1 MRLKSVLFVLG
12 KILFATTI
20 ILLLPA
26 ICALIYKES
35 PIPFLVP
42 AAISLGFGFLLTLNP
57 KKEDR
62 SLFAKDGF
70 ICVGFAWILV
80 SLIGS
85 VPFLFEPL
93 GLSLGD
99 AFFESVSGFTTTG
112 SSIFSNVE
120 ALPKS
125 ILFWRSLTQWFGGMG
140 VLVFLLALMP
150 KSENKQ
156 SRYMH
161 LMRAE
166 VPGPSVDKIVPKLAD
181 TARVMYG
188 LYIALTLAETV
199 FLLLGEMNLFEAIN
213 HSLATAS
220 TGGFGVKN
228 DSLASYSAYSQYVV
242 TIFMLIFGINF
253 NLFYLILLGQFAKAL
268 KNEELKTYLA
278 IIGVSTAIIGTNI
291 FLRLYSANPF
301 EYSFRH
307 AFFQVV
313 SIVTTS
319 GFSSIDFNVW
329 PSLSHVL
336 LVLLMFSGACA
347 GSTSGGIKI
356 SRIML
361 LAKNGK
367 REIKYI
373 SQPKAV
379 MSVKMNG
386 KAVDNE
392 IIRGATSFIIMYGAI
407 FVISALL
414 ITAIDGVDVVTGFTS
429 VATSI
434 NNVGPGLG
442 RSGPA
447 ENFAFYS
454 VFSKLILCFNML
466 AGRLELFPILILLS
480 PTAYKKQA

>member
-12 KILFATTI
+12 KILFAIAI
-20 ILLLPA
+20 ILLVPTV
-26 ICALIYKES
+26 CALIYKES
-35 PIPFLVP
+35 PIPFLAP
-42 AAISLGFGFLLTLNP
+42 AGISLILGFLLTLNP

-80 SLIGS
+80 SLVGAL
-85 VPFLFEPL
+85 PFMFNPT
-93 GLSLGD
+93 GLSFAD
-99 AFFESVSGFTTTG
+99 AFFEAVSGFTTTG
-112 SSIFSNVE
+112 SSIFSDVE
-120 ALPKS
+120 VLPKS
-125 ILFWRSLTQWFGGMG
+125 ILLWRSLTQWVGGMG

-150 KSENKQ
+150 KSDNKQ

-188 LYIALTLAETV
+188 MYIALTLVEV
-199 FLLLGEMNLFEAIN
+199 IFLLFGEMNLFEAIT
-213 HSLATAS
+213 HSLSTAS
-220 TGGFGVKN
+220 TGGFGIKN
-228 DSLASYSAYSQYVV
+228 NSLASYSAYSQYVV

-253 NLFYLILLGQFAKAL
+253 NVFYLILLGQFAKAF
-268 KNEELKTYLA
+268 KNDELKAYL
-278 IIGVSTAIIGTNI
+278 IIVALSTAIIGANI
-291 FLRLYSANPF
+291 FINLYSANTA

-313 SIVTTS
+313 SIMTTS

-336 LVLLMFSGACA
+336 LVLLMFCGACA
-347 GSTSGGIKI
+347 GSTSGGIKV

-361 LAKNGK
+361 LAKNAK

-386 KAVDNE
+386 KSVDNE
-392 IIRGATSFIIMYGAI
+392 IIRGATSFIIMYGMLFA
-407 FVISALL
+407 VSALL
-414 ITAIDGVDVVTGFTS
+414 ITAVDGVDPITSFTS
-429 VATSI
+429 VATTI

-442 RSGPA
+442 EAGPA
-447 ENFAFYS
+447 ENFGFYS
-454 VFSKLILCFNML
+454 DFSKFVLCFNML

>member
-12 KILFATTI
+12 KILFAIAI
-20 ILLLPA
+20 ILLVPTV
-26 ICALIYKES
+26 CALIYKES
-35 PIPFLVP
+35 PIPFLAP
-42 AAISLGFGFLLTLNP
+42 AGISLILGFLLTLNP
-57 KKEDR
+57 HKKDR

-80 SLIGS
+80 SCVGAL
-85 VPFLFEPL
+85 PFMFSPTN
-93 GLSLGD
+93 LSFVD
-99 AFFESVSGFTTTG
+99 ALFESVSGFTTTG
-112 SSIFSNVE
+112 SSIFSDVE

-125 ILFWRSLTQWFGGMG
+125 ILFWRSLTQWVGGMG
-140 VLVFLLALMP
+140 VLVFLLAIMP
-150 KSENKQ
+150 KSDNKQ

-188 LYIALTLAETV
+188 MYITLTFIEV
-199 FLLLGEMNLFEAIN
+199 IILLFGEMNLFEAVN
-213 HSLATAS
+213 HSLTTAS
-220 TGGFGVKN
+220 TGGFGIKN
-228 DSLASYSAYSQYVV
+228 DSVASYSPYSQYVI
-242 TIFMLIFGINF
+242 TAFMIIFGINF
-253 NLFYLILLGQFAKAL
+253 NVFYLLVLGQFVKAF
-268 KNEELKTYLA
+268 KNEELKTYL
-278 IIGVSTAIIGTNI
+278 IIITAATALIGTNI
-291 FLRLYSANPF
+291 FLKLYSSNPF
-301 EYSFRH
+301 EFSFRH
-307 AFFQVV
+307 ALFQVA

-329 PSLSHVL
+329 PSLSHL
-336 LVLLMFSGACA
+336 ILVLLMFCGGCA
-347 GSTSGGIKI
+347 GSTAGGIKV

-373 SQPKAV
+373 SQPKAI

-392 IIRGATSFIIMYGAI
+392 IIRGATSFIIMYGI
-407 FVISALL
+407 LFVISAFL
-414 ITAIDGVDVVTGFTS
+414 ITAIDGVDPITSFTS
-429 VATSI
+429 VATTI

-442 RSGPA
+442 EAGPA
-447 ENFAFYS
+447 ENFGFYS

>member
-12 KILFATTI
+12 KILFAAAI
-20 ILLLPA
+20 ILLVPTVV
-26 ICALIYKES
+26 ALIYKES
-35 PIPFLVP
+35 PLPFLAP
-42 AAISLGFGFLLTLNP
+42 AGVSLVAGFLLTLNP
-57 KKEDR
+57 HKKDR

-80 SLIGS
+80 SCIGAL
-85 VPFLFEPL
+85 PFMFSPTN
-93 GLSLGD
+93 LSFVD
-99 AFFESVSGFTTTG
+99 ALFESVSGFTTTG

-125 ILFWRSLTQWFGGMG
+125 ILLWRSLTQWVGGMG

-150 KSENKQ
+150 KSDNKQ

-188 LYIALTLAETV
+188 MYIALTITEIIV
-199 FLLLGEMNLFEAIN
+199 LLFGEMNLFEAVN
-213 HSLATAS
+213 HSLTTAS
-220 TGGFGVKN
+220 TGGFGIKN
-228 DSLASYSAYSQYVV
+228 DSLASYSAYSQYVITV
-242 TIFMLIFGINF
+242 FMLIFGTNF
-253 NLFYLILLGQFAKAL
+253 NVFYLILLGQFVKAF
-268 KNEELKTYLA
+268 KNEELKTYL
-278 IIGVSTAIIGTNI
+278 IIVAAATALIGTNI
-291 FLRLYSANPF
+291 FLRLYSSNPF

-307 AFFQVV
+307 ALFQVA
-313 SIVTTS
+313 SIVTTT

-329 PSLSHVL
+329 PSLSHL
-336 LVLLMFSGACA
+336 ILVLLMFCGGCA
-347 GSTSGGIKI
+347 GSTAGGIKV

-373 SQPKAV
+373 SQPKAIL
-379 MSVKMNG
+379 SVKMNG

-392 IIRGATSFIIMYGAI
+392 IIRGATSFIIMYGTL

-414 ITAIDGVDVVTGFTS
+414 ITAIDGVDPITSFTS
-429 VATSI
+429 VTTSI

-442 RSGPA
+442 EAGPSD
-447 ENFAFYS
+447 NFGFYS
-454 VFSKLILCFNML
+454 PLSKLVLSFNML

>member
-12 KILFATTI
+12 KILFAIAI
-20 ILLLPA
+20 ILLVPTV
-26 ICALIYKES
+26 CALIYKES
-35 PIPFLVP
+35 PIPFLAP
-42 AAISLGFGFLLTLNP
+42 AGISLILGFLLTLNP
-57 KKEDR
+57 HKKDR

-80 SLIGS
+80 SLIGAI
-85 VPFLFEPL
+85 PFLFDPL
-93 GLSLGD
+93 NLSLGD

-112 SSIFSNVE
+112 SSIFSDV
-120 ALPKS
+120 ASLPKS
-125 ILFWRSLTQWFGGMG
+125 ILLWRSLSQWVGGMG

-150 KSENKQ
+150 KSENKR

-188 LYIALTLAETV
+188 LYVALTAVQIV
-199 FLLLGEMNLFEAIN
+199 FLVLGDMNFFEAVN

-228 DSLASYSAYSQYVV
+228 DSLASYSPYSQYVV
-242 TIFMLIFGINF
+242 TVFMLIFGINF
-253 NLFYLILLGQFAKAL
+253 NVFYLIILGQFVKAF
-268 KNEELKTYLA
+268 KNEELRTYL
-278 IIGVSTAIIGTNI
+278 IIVAVATAFVSGNI
-291 FLRLYSANPF
+291 FFNLYQNAPL
-301 EYSFRH
+301 EHSFRH

-313 SIVTTS
+313 SIITTT
-319 GFSSIDFNVW
+319 GFSSIDFNLW
-329 PSLSHVL
+329 PSLSHIL

-356 SRIML
+356 SRLML
-361 LAKNGK
+361 LTKNGK

-373 SQPKAV
+373 SQPKAI

-386 KAVDNE
+386 KSVDNE
-392 IIRGATSFIIMYGAI
+392 IIRGATSFIIMYGTL
-407 FVISALL
+407 FVISAFL
-414 ITAIDGVDVVTGFTS
+414 ITAIDGVDLITGFTS

-442 RSGPA
+442 ETGPA

-454 VFSKLILCFNML
+454 VWSKLILCFNML